1 MTTKFKEFGLYYG
14 YPVCCIESFLKDVCS
29 QISYAKYYDS
39 VNPLIA
45 GKADPSKTSAIIKRQ
60 LTSK

>member
-1 MTTKFKEFGLYYG
+1 MKVKDLYQ
-14 YPVCCIESFLKDVCS
+14 VIKDTIELDAAVLDLDVCS

-45 GKADPSKTSAIIKRQ
+45 DKADPSKTSAIIKRQ